1 MMDNI
6 RSTANNPFIKILL
19 AVIILSF
26 VLTGVGGYL
35 FSSGVNDAAEVN
47 GYKISRAQLEQAYQ
61 QRRAQLQKDMG
72 DNFASLASSDEGQ
85 KMIRQ
90 QALNV
95 LINQALLDQFA
106 QELGISA
113 GDQQIRDAIFALPY
127 FQTDGKFDNKKY
139 VELLT
144 ANNIDADAFAEGIRQ
159 NLINQQLRYSIQGT
173 DFALELSLIH
183 I

>member
-113 GDQQIRDAIFALPY
+113 GDQQIRDAILRY
-127 FQTDGKFDNKKY
+127 LISKLM
-139 VELLT
+139 V
-144 ANNIDADAFAEGIRQ
+144 
-159 NLINQQLRYSIQGT
+159 NLITKNT
-173 DFALELSLIH
+173 LSY
-183 I
+183 

>member
-61 QRRAQLQKDMG
+61 QRRNTTTKDMG
-72 DNFASLASSDEGQ
+72 DNFASLASSDEGT
-85 KMIRQ
+85 KNDPPTSI
-90 QALNV
+90 
-95 LINQALLDQFA
+95 
-106 QELGISA
+106 EC
-113 GDQQIRDAIFALPY
+113 
-127 FQTDGKFDNKKY
+127 
-139 VELLT
+139 
-144 ANNIDADAFAEGIRQ
+144 AD
-159 NLINQQLRYSIQGT
+159 
-173 DFALELSLIH
+173 
-183 I
+183 

>member
-61 QRRAQLQKDMG
+61 QRRAQLQKTWVT
-72 DNFASLASSDEGQ
+72 
-85 KMIRQ
+85 I
-90 QALNV
+90 
-95 LINQALLDQFA
+95 LLPSHHQM
-106 QELGISA
+106 
-113 GDQQIRDAIFALPY
+113 RDKNDPPTSI
-127 FQTDGKFDNKKY
+127 
-139 VELLT
+139 EC
-144 ANNIDADAFAEGIRQ
+144 AD
-159 NLINQQLRYSIQGT
+159 
-173 DFALELSLIH
+173 
-183 I
+183 